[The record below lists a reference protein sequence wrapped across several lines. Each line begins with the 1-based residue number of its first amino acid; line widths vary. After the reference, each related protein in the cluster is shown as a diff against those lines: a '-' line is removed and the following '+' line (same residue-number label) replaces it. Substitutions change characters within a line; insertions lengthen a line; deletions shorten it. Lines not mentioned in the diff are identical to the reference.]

1 MRASDPM
8 PLRTISTFAPTR
20 SQRLAISFMNEMR
33 VASMALAAYLVI
45 SAEGMSMNSTRKL
58 LIRNGRYRRVISA
71 RSLSMPTTT
80 RSGDMKSLMAAPS
93 FRNSG
98 FEATSNGILQPR
110 LSISSR
116 ITALTFCAVP
126 TGTVLLVTST
136 VYFLMLRPNARA
148 TSSTYFRSAEP
159 SSSGGVP
166 TAEKTTSTLSRQSV
180 NSVVKCR
187 RPSSTL
193 RLTSSSSPGS

>member
-1 MRASDPM
+1 M

-58 LIRNGRYRRVISA
+58 LIRNGRYRRVISLRA
-71 RSLSMPTTT
+71 RSLSTPTTT

-136 VYFLMLRPNARA
+136 VYFLMLRPNVRA

-180 NSVVKCR
+180 SSVVKCR